1 MAEVTKTKYVT
12 RRINGNIEKV
22 KIVIEENGIITRDG
36 FYDILFARN
45 VSGIANA
52 LGDQLYEM
60 VRDREYSYETFWE
73 IATGATKLKILA
85 NEGNEKVVLELK
97 EFLANMRAETDD
109 KLFRRMGQADSKF
122 KEFVINELFERKK
135 KGEYISDQEYR
146 KVKKEALATIDLL
159 LKKSWGFIKN
169 VSQNTNAKL
178 DVYTADELDELY
190 GLACLYDTI
199 VRHTPNKEKTVGKVR
214 YLRPAD
220 AIYADKF
227 LELSRSVIRAEIE
240 KLENSSLSY
249 AKIGRVVEELLS
261 AMEDT
266 DTKYGIK
273 EAFDKEEIS
282 KILLKAPSILYA
294 SNAEKF
300 TAVRECL
307 VGYIEEVTKLVGKDK
322 DGIKKLGSVTAKS
335 IISRCASILLY
346 SPQTIYESTNLLL
359 GKPYS
364 QIYSEL
370 KNSKYEKQNIN
381 AREILNT
388 EFPALRFININKDDH
403 IRIVTRNA
411 DLFKISS
418 STVLSINLFLM
429 DSIILAYN
437 PDTDVKKM
445 KIDNKKAILRR
456 LGIDYNTFFTGS
468 NIGILFRSDVKTAL
482 SGHKNADFIES
493 LRLLSKY
500 LQPKTLT
507 DVIRN
512 NVEILVQEKDF
523 LKNRIN
529 EILALH
535 PDTNSVD
542 FQDEF
547 TLMLNEKYK
556 IKIGKLNQI
565 TKGKTTKDS
574 LGIAI
579 DEKPV
584 SRQKDTTDTADV
596 RQWIDAT
603 FIGTN
608 ANDVALTQE
617 QKSDEEKYYEISKE
631 LDDLYKLCDE
641 LAQYNKGSLNNFYSN
656 LTTTLARKVATSFVN
671 YDSNIYPKI
680 TILKDL
686 KDLKAEIE
694 SIQDQDLKTS
704 IKSELLSVIK
714 QIKKIINGKFEQG
727 LAGIASLTE
736 RMTEL
741 ESYANSFYQADV
753 TRGKRQ
759 GDMAFNSVLDA
770 YNKALES
777 LRFVEKI
784 LGKNTNSESVKA
796 VNREKRLVVE
806 QIERN
811 KKLNKI
817 HKQDRQFVAELER
830 EIAVIKEGISILS
843 LIQLFLR
850 DEIVANIQDELTLLY
865 KPVINEND
873 KTKHT
878 SKSTTSAIK
887 KSDLQKDDEVEYINE
902 EITRKRNEIAEIKN
916 SLPKKIFDAVCEKY
930 KSKKELNKILDQFEN
945 GNPNIEMVKK
955 LVKIVRS
962 LDELHSQIDELK
974 TKKVD
979 DTGSTNKKQ

>member
-1 MAEVTKTKYVT
+1 M
-12 RRINGNIEKV
+12 
-22 KIVIEENGIITRDG
+22 
-36 FYDILFARN
+36 
-45 VSGIANA
+45 
-52 LGDQLYEM
+52 
-60 VRDREYSYETFWE
+60 
-73 IATGATKLKILA
+73 
-85 NEGNEKVVLELK
+85 
-97 EFLANMRAETDD
+97 
-109 KLFRRMGQADSKF
+109 
-122 KEFVINELFERKK
+122 
-135 KGEYISDQEYR
+135 
-146 KVKKEALATIDLL
+146 
-159 LKKSWGFIKN
+159 
-169 VSQNTNAKL
+169 
-178 DVYTADELDELY
+178 
-190 GLACLYDTI
+190 
-199 VRHTPNKEKTVGKVR
+199 
-214 YLRPAD
+214 
-220 AIYADKF
+220 
-227 LELSRSVIRAEIE
+227 
-240 KLENSSLSY
+240 
-249 AKIGRVVEELLS
+249 
-261 AMEDT
+261 
-266 DTKYGIK
+266 
-273 EAFDKEEIS
+273 
-282 KILLKAPSILYA
+282 
-294 SNAEKF
+294 
-300 TAVRECL
+300 
-307 VGYIEEVTKLVGKDK
+307 
-322 DGIKKLGSVTAKS
+322 
-335 IISRCASILLY
+335 
-346 SPQTIYESTNLLL
+346 
-359 GKPYS
+359 
-364 QIYSEL
+364 
-370 KNSKYEKQNIN
+370 
-381 AREILNT
+381 
-388 EFPALRFININKDDH
+388 
-403 IRIVTRNA
+403 
-411 DLFKISS
+411 
-418 STVLSINLFLM
+418 
-429 DSIILAYN
+429 
-437 PDTDVKKM
+437 
-445 KIDNKKAILRR
+445 
-456 LGIDYNTFFTGS
+456 
-468 NIGILFRSDVKTAL
+468 
-482 SGHKNADFIES
+482 
-493 LRLLSKY
+493 
-500 LQPKTLT
+500 
-507 DVIRN
+507 
-512 NVEILVQEKDF
+512 
-523 LKNRIN
+523 
-529 EILALH
+529 
-535 PDTNSVD
+535 
-542 FQDEF
+542 
-547 TLMLNEKYK
+547 
-556 IKIGKLNQI
+556 
-565 TKGKTTKDS
+565 
-574 LGIAI
+574 
-579 DEKPV
+579 
-584 SRQKDTTDTADV
+584 
-596 RQWIDAT
+596 
-603 FIGTN
+603 
-608 ANDVALTQE
+608 
-617 QKSDEEKYYEISKE
+617 
-631 LDDLYKLCDE
+631 
-641 LAQYNKGSLNNFYSN
+641 AQYNKGSLNNFYSN

-955 LVKIVRS
+955 LVKILRS

-979 DTGSTNKKQ
+979 NTGSTNKKQ